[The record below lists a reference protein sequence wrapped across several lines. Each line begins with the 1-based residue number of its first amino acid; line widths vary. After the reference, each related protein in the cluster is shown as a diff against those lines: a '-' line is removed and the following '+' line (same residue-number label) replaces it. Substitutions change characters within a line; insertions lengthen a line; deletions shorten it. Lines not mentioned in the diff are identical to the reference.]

1 MSIGK
6 RVAYIKG
13 LAKGLEIDT
22 NAKEGKL
29 LCEIIDVLEDI
40 AQEIE
45 ALQED
50 VNTLDDEICAVSDDL
65 ELVEDLI
72 YDDFVDEEDSDDE
85 PVFYEVRCPNCDN
98 EITIDEEVL
107 DLGSIEC
114 PNCKETLEFD
124 LDSIEEDCDCEH

>member
-13 LAKGLEIDT
+13 LSKGLEIDS
-22 NAKEGKL
+22 NSKEGKL

-40 AQEIE
+40 AEEIE
-45 ALQED
+45 ELQED
-50 VNTLDDEICAVSDDL
+50 VSTLDDEICAVSDDL
-65 ELVEDLI
+65 ELVEDLV
-72 YDDFVDEEDSDDE
+72 YDDFEDEDDDDE
-85 PVFYEVRCPNCDN
+85 PVFYEVRCPSCDN
-98 EITIDEEVL
+98 EITIDEDVL

-124 LDSIEEDCDCEH
+124 LDSIEDECDCEH

>member
-13 LAKGLEIDT
+13 LARGLEIDES
-22 NAKEGKL
+22 AKEGKVL
-29 LCEIIDVLEDI
+29 IEIIDVLEDI
-40 AQEIE
+40 AHEIE
-45 ALQED
+45 ELQED

-65 ELVEDLI
+65 EQVEDLI
-72 YDDFVDEEDSDDE
+72 YGDLEDEDEE
-85 PVFYEVRCPNCDN
+85 PVFYEVKCPSCNN

-124 LDSIEEDCDCEH
+124 LDSIDEGCGCEH